1 MFLLTLFIYL
11 FIDFNI
17 TEINYYDCS
26 LASLEQHMQIQNEF
40 LCQYFFTFNILS
52 FLCYFCLVNILSIKK
67 FRNIFFVTN
76 FKSQYLRFFKQS
88 LKFCKFI
95 YFYFTYF
102 FTKVVQFI
110 FSNLFKFIF
119 CSTFQY
125 FSHFHKLSNHFTKI
139 FT

>member
-1 MFLLTLFIYL
+1 MIIFLFL

-17 TEINYYDCS
+17 TEINYYGCS
-26 LASLEQHMQIQNEF
+26 LACLEQHMQIQNEF

-76 FKSQYLRFFKQS
+76 FKSQYLRFTKQS

-102 FTKVVQFI
+102 FTKVVQFRNMLKKFRSNIQEKQQI
-110 FSNLFKFIF
+110 FRAGSNWSIF
-119 CSTFQY
+119 
-125 FSHFHKLSNHFTKI
+125 NAWI
-139 FT
+139 F